1 MESNISSLLATP
13 SMEHDDST
21 LNDIRPDQLEV
32 IAIAKAQATVSHV
45 LGPYTGISYAMHPCI
60 RFSAAPE
67 MEYDKALK
75 WLDRYLIETRDK
87 RLMFDP
93 KEQSFDASFGDEWD
107 RAGALVDADAASSR
121 TGFVI
126 SFTNCP
132 VIWTTRLSTQIAL
145 SSAET
150 GHIALIT
157 ALRGISVHDIDT
169 SSQCNDVFANRSM
182 TQCSNGIAYPL
193 WVGNDS
199 ARGSEMK
206 SHHASDVS
214 RAFICYDASPLLTFI
229 YIFPHSMFLMLQP
242 RPQSRTTIT
251 PTST

>member
-1 MESNISSLLATP
+1 
-13 SMEHDDST
+13 
-21 LNDIRPDQLEV
+21 
-32 IAIAKAQATVSHV
+32 

-132 VIWTTRLSTQIAL
+132 VIWTTRISTQTAL

-150 GHIALIT
+150 GTLLSLQRSEAYLFMTSIPHHNATTSLPT
-157 ALRGISVHDIDT
+157 GHDT
-169 SSQCNDVFANRSM
+169 
-182 TQCSNGIAYPL
+182 
-193 WVGNDS
+193 
-199 ARGSEMK
+199 
-206 SHHASDVS
+206 
-214 RAFICYDASPLLTFI
+214 
-229 YIFPHSMFLMLQP
+229 MLQ
-242 RPQSRTTIT
+242 RHRLSIMGW
-251 PTST
+251 